1 MMVPKKQ
8 RPRKTGGKF
17 VAIFFLFAFVA
28 AASAQST
35 TNPVFAARAE
45 KAFRQAQ
52 IEFASGTNG
61 SAAWQF
67 ARACFDFADLATNET
82 ERAEIAMQGIAACRK
97 LLARETNSAPGHYY
111 LAMN

>member
-82 ERAEIAMQGIAACRK
+82 
-97 LLARETNSAPGHYY
+97 
-111 LAMN
+111 